1 MKRRY
6 ALIFLIILL
15 GAIVGSA
22 FGRLVGWVVP
32 VGPVKTFFFKT
43 IPLGFR
49 PFTIDLAVMQ
59 LTLGLMLR
67 INVLS
72 IVGVIVMAYILKW
85 II

>member
-32 VGPVKTFFFKT
+32 EGPVKTFFFKT
-43 IPLGFR
+43 VALGFN
-49 PFTIDLAVMQ
+49 PFTIDLSVIQ

-67 INVLS
+67 INILS
-72 IVGVIVMAYILKW
+72 IVGVMIMAYILKW